1 MAKYIDEVKYDEE
14 LRKCI
19 INDEL
24 SRDFLAMFRKHCL
37 HVGKR
42 FYLATDDI
50 REDAI
55 STATHD
61 LCKYWKTF
69 NIYNCAAIKLCQN
82 FVVGDRII
90 IDIKNHGIITI
101 TISEEENYRYDCVAL
116 GRNENI
122 TLKNIVNLVKEK
134 YQPQGIIRCTN
145 YTVKKKLSIIDIYNK
160 KDMDVFSEVSFHFV
174 GDESRLQETVFEDKF
189 QKTEKINSNC
199 IKYTMLKSS
208 NAFSFLTSLI
218 TNSMINSLND
228 SNPKELR
235 DGNRVPLSR
244 LINAEGSY
252 EA

>member
-14 LRKCI
+14 LRKCV

-24 SRDFLAMFRKHCL
+24 SREFLTMFRKHCL

-82 FVVGDRII
+82 FVVGDKITI
-90 IDIKNHGIITI
+90 NIKNYGSIIITI
-101 TISEEENYRYDCVAL
+101 GEDADYENDIVSL

-134 YQPQGIIRCTN
+134 YQPKGIIRCTN

-160 KDMDVFSEVSFHFV
+160 KDMSVFSDVHFQFI

-189 QKTEKINSNC
+189 QKTEILDKNC
-199 IKYTMLKSS
+199 IKYTMVGSS

-235 DGNRVPLSR
+235 GGNRVPLSR